1 MAASGRDRKRASKP
15 EMGVF
20 PIPVI
25 IRFSQQV
32 KDDFRSRSSGQDQ
45 NRPVKNFDPGRKRI
59 NGAYGSDHPLIL
71 GVQSVTVDLSVL
83 QIQDLR

>member
-25 IRFSQQV
+25 LLSMVKSADRSDLIGGANFLGKHTYQSPDVFFSRQKKK
-32 KDDFRSRSSGQDQ
+32 KDGW
-45 NRPVKNFDPGRKRI
+45 PVRLC
-59 NGAYGSDHPLIL
+59 GAIAIG
-71 GVQSVTVDLSVL
+71 TF
-83 QIQDLR
+83 LRLL